1 VTAEPRHILVLA
13 NETVAGKTLLDAL
26 RRRAANGP
34 IRVTVVSPQN
44 ESRAGFVVYETS
56 RRSTAERRLRR
67 TLDLLHEAGI
77 AARGAIVD
85 PDPLQALKDG
95 LEQYQPDEVII
106 STHPEVKSG
115 WLRGNLID
123 RARRSTSVPV
133 EHVVVD
139 LEEAR
144 ERVHVL
150 VVANQTIVGE
160 PLLAAIRERA
170 AQSPVEVT
178 LVAPADEVGVER
190 RLEEAVRRLRDAGV
204 EATGHLGDGDPY
216 SAVMNAVHDEGAD
229 EIVISTFPKTSSGWL
244 RRDLVE
250 RVRKATGLP
259 VTHVVVEPSQ
269 AKAVAI

>member
-1 VTAEPRHILVLA
+1 M
-13 NETVAGKTLLDAL
+13 
-26 RRRAANGP
+26 
-34 IRVTVVSPQN
+34 
-44 ESRAGFVVYETS
+44 
-56 RRSTAERRLRR
+56 
-67 TLDLLHEAGI
+67 
-77 AARGAIVD
+77 
-85 PDPLQALKDG
+85 
-95 LEQYQPDEVII
+95 
-106 STHPEVKSG
+106 
-115 WLRGNLID
+115 
-123 RARRSTSVPV
+123 
-133 EHVVVD
+133 VD
-139 LEEAR
+139 LDEAR
-144 ERVHVL
+144 ERDHVL

-190 RLEEAVRRLRDAGV
+190 RLEQAVRRLRDAGV

-259 VTHVVVEPSQ
+259 VAHIVVEPSE
-269 AKAVAI
+269 AEAAMK

>member
-1 VTAEPRHILVLA
+1 
-13 NETVAGKTLLDAL
+13 
-26 RRRAANGP
+26 
-34 IRVTVVSPQN
+34 
-44 ESRAGFVVYETS
+44 
-56 RRSTAERRLRR
+56 
-67 TLDLLHEAGI
+67 
-77 AARGAIVD
+77 
-85 PDPLQALKDG
+85 
-95 LEQYQPDEVII
+95 VII

-139 LEEAR
+139 LDETR
-144 ERVHVL
+144 ERDHIL

-178 LVAPADEVGVER
+178 LVAPADEAGVER
-190 RLEEAVRRLRDAGV
+190 RLEEAVRRLRGAGV
-204 EATGHLGDGDPY
+204 EASGHLGDGDPY

-229 EIVISTFPKTSSGWL
+229 EIVISTFPRTSSGWL

-259 VTHVVVEPSQ
+259 VAHVVVEPSE
-269 AKAVAI
+269 AEVVAT